1 MRNGCAEWRC
11 RWLGRGLVTCS
22 PTGLPLRHRLC
33 HYSSNCSIAAPP
45 DVPCPISRE
54 ALMTQPAA
62 GPVEHTTELAVREKM
77 KLIKSLRR
85 FDMLLLLVC
94 AIVGLDTLGQVSSYG
109 AQTFTWVI
117 VLAVLFL
124 LPYALVM
131 AELGSAFTQEGGP
144 YEWMKLAWGRFT
156 AGIGAVLYWVTN
168 PLWVGGS
175 LCFIATAAWSTNYF
189 KISSGSFGDYA
200 FKAIFIWV
208 SIGVAIIA
216 LRYGKWIPNFGAVV
230 RFAVLGFFSITI
242 LIYAIK
248 NGVHGYAAGEFSPSK
263 AVFVGLVP
271 LLIFNYVGFELQ
283 NGAAEEMQ
291 NPQRDVP
298 KTVAG
303 SGILGV
309 LLYAIPIFGILAVL
323 PVKKVTGIAGFIDAV
338 NATFSVYGPAQTAL
352 VDIMTAGFIIAL
364 LTSGAVWMIGSD
376 RVQAVAGYDGA
387 FAGWF
392 GIFSRR
398 LGTPVRVN
406 VMSGIAATIFMI
418 VGVNLNKGS
427 TAATFVVVLYMAIS
441 TTLISY
447 ILIFPAAIKLRYSHP
462 DVPRPYHL
470 PGGKPVMWIA
480 SGICTAFVVLASFI
494 AVFPDVIERHLGAGY
509 NFKAYWGISRMR
521 FEVFTLGTLAVIIA
535 FAIIGYWLG
544 RPVRQQTADLAL
556 VAPAPA

>member
-1 MRNGCAEWRC
+1 MAEPAP
-11 RWLGRGLVTCS
+11 GL
-22 PTGLPLRHRLC
+22 
-33 HYSSNCSIAAPP
+33 
-45 DVPCPISRE
+45 
-54 ALMTQPAA
+54 
-62 GPVEHTTELAVREKM
+62 VEHTTSLAFHEKK

-85 FDMLLLLVC
+85 FDMLLLLIC

-117 VLAVLFL
+117 ILGLLFL
-124 LPYALVM
+124 FPYALVM

-144 YEWMKLAWGRFT
+144 YEWMKLAWGRLV

-189 KISSGSFGDYA
+189 KIGSGTVGDYL
-200 FKAIFIWV
+200 FKTIFIWV
-208 SIGVAIIA
+208 SIGVAIVA
-216 LRYGKWIPNFGAVV
+216 LRHGKWIPNFGAIV

-242 LIYAIK
+242 VIYAIK
-248 NGVHGYAAGEFSPSK
+248 NGVHGYAAGDFTPSK
-263 AVFVGLVP
+263 AVFIGLVP

-298 KTVAG
+298 RTVAG
-303 SGILGV
+303 SGILSV
-309 LLYAIPIFGILAVL
+309 VLYAIPIFGILAVL
-323 PVKKVTGIAGFIDAV
+323 PTKKVTGISGLLDAV
-338 NATFSVYGPAQTAL
+338 NATFSVYGGAQAAL
-352 VDIMTAGFIIAL
+352 VKIMAAGFIVAL
-364 LTSGAVWMIGSD
+364 VTSGAVWMIGSD

-392 GIFSRR
+392 GVFNRR

-427 TAATFVVVLYMAIS
+427 TASTFVVVLYMAIS

-447 ILIFPAAIKLRYSHP
+447 IFIFPAVIKLRYSHP
-462 DVPRPYHL
+462 DVPRPYRL
-470 PGGKPVMWIA
+470 PGGKVGVWIA
-480 SGICTAFVVLASFI
+480 SGICTAFILLASFI
-494 AVFPDVIERHLGAGY
+494 AVFPDVIEKAVGAGY
-509 NFKAYWGISRMR
+509 NFKDTWGISRVR
-521 FEVFTLGTLAVIIA
+521 FEAYTLGTLAVIIA

-544 RPVRQQTADLAL
+544 RPVREQEVDVALAAA
-556 VAPAPA
+556 APA

>member
-1 MRNGCAEWRC
+1 MAD
-11 RWLGRGLVTCS
+11 L
-22 PTGLPLRHRLC
+22 
-33 HYSSNCSIAAPP
+33 
-45 DVPCPISRE
+45 
-54 ALMTQPAA
+54 AA
-62 GPVEHTTELAVREKM
+62 GPVEHTTSLAVQEKK

-85 FDMLLLLVC
+85 FDMLLLLIC

-117 VLAVLFL
+117 ILAVLFL
-124 LPYALVM
+124 FPYALVM

-144 YEWMKLAWGRFT
+144 YEWMKLAWGRFV

-175 LCFIATAAWSTNYF
+175 LCFIATAAWSTNYS
-189 KISSGSFGDYA
+189 KITSGSAGDYI
-200 FKAIFIWV
+200 FKTLFIWV
-208 SIGVAIIA
+208 SIGVAIVA
-216 LRYGKWIPNFGAVV
+216 LRYGKWIPNFGAIV
-230 RFAVLGFFSITI
+230 RFAVLGFFSVTI

-248 NGVHGYAAGEFSPSK
+248 NGVHGYAAGQFTPSK
-263 AVFVGLVP
+263 AVFIGLVP

-298 KTVAG
+298 RTVAW
-303 SGILGV
+303 SGV
-309 LLYAIPIFGILAVL
+309 LSVVLYAIPIFGILAVL
-323 PVKKVTGIAGFIDAV
+323 PTTKITGVGGFLDAV
-338 NATFSVYGPAQTAL
+338 NATFSVYGGAQTAL
-352 VDIMTAGFIIAL
+352 VKIMAAGFIVAL
-364 LTSGAVWMIGSD
+364 VTSGAVWMIGSD

-387 FAGWF
+387 FAGFF
-392 GIFSRR
+392 GVFNRK

-447 ILIFPAAIKLRYSHP
+447 IAIFPAAIKLRYSHP

-494 AVFPDVIERHLGAGY
+494 AVFPDVIEKRLGAGY
-509 NFKAYWGISRMR
+509 NFKHVWGISRMR

-535 FAIIGYWLG
+535 FAIFCYWLG
-544 RPVRQQTADLAL
+544 RPVRAQEADLAL
-556 VAPAPA
+556 VATAPA

>member
-1 MRNGCAEWRC
+1 MAESTV
-11 RWLGRGLVTCS
+11 GS
-22 PTGLPLRHRLC
+22 
-33 HYSSNCSIAAPP
+33 
-45 DVPCPISRE
+45 
-54 ALMTQPAA
+54 
-62 GPVEHTTELAVREKM
+62 VEHTTTLALHEKK

-85 FDMLLLLVC
+85 FDMLLFLVC
-94 AIVGLDTLGQVSSYG
+94 AIVGLDTLGQVSTYG

-117 VLAVLFL
+117 VLAVAFLF
-124 LPYALVM
+124 PYALVM
-131 AELGSAFTQEGGP
+131 AEVGSAFTQEGGP
-144 YEWMKLAWGRFT
+144 YEWMKLAWGRFV

-175 LCFIATAAWSTNYF
+175 LCFIATAAWSTNFF
-189 KISSGSFGDYA
+189 KIGSGTAGD
-200 FKAIFIWV
+200 
-208 SIGVAIIA
+208 
-216 LRYGKWIPNFGAVV
+216 
-230 RFAVLGFFSITI
+230 
-242 LIYAIK
+242 
-248 NGVHGYAAGEFSPSK
+248 FSPSK
-263 AVFVGLVP
+263 AVFIGLVP

-323 PVKKVTGIAGFIDAV
+323 PVKKITGIGGFLDAV
-338 NATFSVYGPAQTAL
+338 NATFSVYGGAQAAL
-352 VDIMTAGFIIAL
+352 VKIMTAGFIIAL
-364 LTSGAVWMIGSD
+364 VTSGAVWMIGSD

-392 GIFSRR
+392 GIFNKR

-418 VGVNLNKGS
+418 AGVSLNKGS
-427 TAATFVVVLYMAIS
+427 TASTFLVVLYIAIS

-447 ILIFPAAIKLRYSHP
+447 IAMFPAAIKLRYSHP
-462 DVPRPYHL
+462 DVPRPYRL
-470 PGGKPVMWIA
+470 PGGKAGMWIA
-480 SGICTAFVVLASFI
+480 GGLCTAFILLASFI
-494 AVFPDVIERHLGAGY
+494 AVFPDVIERAVGAGY
-509 NFKAYWGISRMR
+509 NFQDTWGVSRLR
-521 FEVFTLGTLAVIIA
+521 FEAFTLGTLAVIIA

-544 RPVRQQTADLAL
+544 RPVREQQADVAL

>member
-1 MRNGCAEWRC
+1 
-11 RWLGRGLVTCS
+11 
-22 PTGLPLRHRLC
+22 
-33 HYSSNCSIAAPP
+33 
-45 DVPCPISRE
+45 
-54 ALMTQPAA
+54 MTESAV
-62 GPVEHTTELAVREKM
+62 GPVEHTTELALHEKR
-77 KLIKSLRR
+77 KLIKSMRR
-85 FDMLLLLVC
+85 VDLLLFLVC
-94 AIVGLDTLGQVSSYG
+94 AIIGLDTLGQVSSYG
-109 AQTFTWVI
+109 AQTFTWVL

-124 LPYALVM
+124 FPYALVI
-131 AELGSAFTQEGGP
+131 AEVGTAFAQEGGP
-144 YEWMKLAWGRFT
+144 YEWMKLAWGRFA

-175 LCFIATAAWSTNYF
+175 LAFIATEAWSANYF
-189 KISSGSFGDYA
+189 KIGSGTAGDYL
-200 FKAIFIWV
+200 FKTLFIWV

-216 LRYGKWIPNFGAVV
+216 LRYGKWIPNFGAIV

-248 NGVHGYAAGEFSPSK
+248 HGVHGYAAGDFSPSK
-263 AVFVGLVP
+263 AVFIGLIP

-303 SGILGV
+303 SGILAV
-309 LLYAIPIFGILAVL
+309 IVYAIPIFGILAVL
-323 PVKKVTGIAGFIDAV
+323 PVKQVTGIGGFIDAV
-338 NATFSVYGPAQTAL
+338 NATFSVYGGAQTAL
-352 VDIMTAGFIIAL
+352 VKIMTAGFIIAL

-392 GIFSRR
+392 GVFNRR

-427 TAATFVVVLYMAIS
+427 TASTFVVVLYMAIS

-447 ILIFPAAIKLRYSHP
+447 ILMFPAAIKLRYSHP
-462 DVPRPYHL
+462 DVPRPYRV
-470 PGGKPVMWIA
+470 PGGQLGMWIA
-480 SGICTAFVVLASFI
+480 GGICTAFVLLASFV
-494 AVFPDVIERHLGAGY
+494 AVFPDVIETALGAGY
-509 NFKAYWGISRMR
+509 NFQDTWGISRMR

-535 FAIIGYWLG
+535 FAVIGYWLG
-544 RPVRQQTADLAL
+544 RPVREQKADLAL